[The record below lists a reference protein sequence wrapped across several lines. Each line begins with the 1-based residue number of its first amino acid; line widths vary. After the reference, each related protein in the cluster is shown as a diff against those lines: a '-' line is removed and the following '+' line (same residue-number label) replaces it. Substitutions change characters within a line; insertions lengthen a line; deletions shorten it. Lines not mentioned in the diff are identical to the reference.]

1 MPQRLVSR
9 AKSSTVNRTASPAP
23 SGLPE
28 YEPPEYPLDDAARNA
43 LEKLSTDRKQTR
55 YIRNLKSSTTNLAN
69 VVGDLQERLRER
81 REHLSKQKRRRKD
94 KDPENGEEDL
104 DALEQHLDEFAHEVD
119 VKSREAE
126 VNLRLLIDHRFAL
139 EDEGKVIGELYTSAT
154 NAQAEENTRQLQKE
168 RRREEAIE
176 IAQANGDPIPPQ
188 EEDSEDDKP
197 PPVQSTL
204 ETFRKRQDDK
214 RHDYEQLSV
223 QERYSVNNEYANF
236 RKLWHD
242 AAEGDDGPPL
252 PDASRWFG
260 ADGAPILP
268 TVALRAARGRGLT
281 ADHGGNDSDDDIAVA
296 REVTSLRCP
305 LSLEEFVQPYSNRKC
320 KHTFEEEAIRNY
332 LPAGGQVQ
340 CPQAGCVQ
348 VFTSANFA
356 EDFYLDHAIL
366 RRLQRK
372 RLQNQLGD
380 MDVDDEANTSAEYQV
395 SSSQRSWKRAKQEM

>member
-1 MPQRLVSR
+1 MSQRLVNR
-9 AKSSTVNRTASPAP
+9 AKSSAVNRTASPAP

-28 YEPPEYPLDDAARNA
+28 YEPPKYPLDDAARHA

-69 VVGDLQERLRER
+69 VVGDIQERLRQR
-81 REHLSKQKRRRKD
+81 REHLAQQKRRRKD
-94 KDPENGEEDL
+94 KDPDNGQEHL
-104 DALEQHLDEFAHEVD
+104 DALEQHLDDYAHDVD
-119 VKSREAE
+119 AKSREAE
-126 VNLRLLIDHRFAL
+126 ANLRLLIDHRFAL
-139 EDEGKVIGELYTSAT
+139 EDEGKVIGEIYTSAT
-154 NAQAEENTRQLQKE
+154 NAQAEQNTRRLQKE

-176 IAQANGDPIPPQ
+176 IAQANGGLIPPQ
-188 EEDSEDDKP
+188 EEDGEDDKP
-197 PPVQSTL
+197 SPVQSTL
-204 ETFRKRQDDK
+204 ESFRKRHDDK

-236 RKLWHD
+236 KKLWHD
-242 AAEGDDGPPL
+242 AAQGEDGPPL

-268 TVALRAARGRGLT
+268 TVALRAARGRSRT
-281 ADHGGNDSDDDIAVA
+281 ADRGGNDSDDDIAVA

-320 KHTFEEEAIRNY
+320 RHTFEEEAIRNY

-340 CPQAGCVQ
+340 CPQTGCGQ

-395 SSSQRSWKRAKQEM
+395 SSQRSMKRAKQEM